1 MRTISVSLV
10 AALLILPSLLQAG
23 SKEKAMLSSTQTLS
37 FEPAGVI
44 QLEQSFGDVEI
55 EGWDRPEVEITTIR
69 ASQKTYREEE
79 RAEAEKDLDG
89 IAITAIKLGEDH
101 LKITT
106 EFPARNLKRPLRGKG
121 NADLK
126 YVIHAPAQAK
136 LVIHHDM
143 GQVKVVNF
151 TSDIEVTNRIGGIG
165 LRLPEPEAYA
175 VDARVRIGD
184 VSSDVGCSEGQNLV
198 GQQLLNDSGGLRRQ
212 LYLRVGIGDISI
224 RKIKW

>member
-1 MRTISVSLV
+1 MRSVCVCIV
-10 AALLILPSLLQAG
+10 AGLLMLPGLLQAG
-23 SKEKAMLSSTQTLS
+23 SKEKATLSSTQTLS

-69 ASQKTYREEE
+69 STQKTYTEEE
-79 RAEAEKDLDG
+79 RAEAEKDLDQ
-89 IAITAIKLGEDH
+89 IAITAIKQGEDH

-106 EFPARNLKRPLRGKG
+106 EFPSRNAKRPLRGKT

-126 YVIHAPAQAK
+126 YVIKAPAHAK
-136 LVIHHDM
+136 LVVHHDI

-151 TSDIEVTNRIGGIG
+151 TSDIEVTNRIGEIG
-165 LRLPEPEAYA
+165 LRLPDPAAYA

-184 VSSDVGCSEGQNLV
+184 VSSDVGCSEGQNLI
-198 GQQLLNDSGGLRRQ
+198 GQQLRSDSAGTHPQ
-212 LYLRVGIGDISI
+212 LYLRVGIGDITI